1 MALPSDQ
8 QRQELYTVQCDF
20 DDTITTGNVSQA
32 LREAFASGQW
42 KRLEAQYAVGQFI
55 VEKSNRQQ
63 FALVKASKEE
73 IQEYVSRTVV
83 VRPGFSQFVDHC
95 REVGIG
101 FTIVSSGLD
110 LYIEA
115 ILCKLGLPGLERYS
129 GRGRVTAHG
138 ITVDYIDPWGVDH
151 EEGFKLACLGYL
163 KQRGQPI
170 IYIGDGLFD
179 IAPALE
185 ADYVI
190 ARDSLERHFDSMS
203 LLHFTF
209 DTFYDV
215 QQIVKEHIA
224 HHDIT

>member
-1 MALPSDQ
+1 M
-8 QRQELYTVQCDF
+8 YTVQCDF
-20 DDTITTGNVSQA
+20 DDTITIGNVSQA

-42 KRLEAQYAVGQFI
+42 KRLEAQYAAGQFS

-63 FALVKASKEE
+63 FALVNASKEE
-73 IQEYVSRTVV
+73 IQEYVTRTVV
-83 VRPGFSQFVDHC
+83 VRPGFPQFVDYC

-110 LYIEA
+110 LYIEP
-115 ILCKLGLPGLERYS
+115 ILRKLGLLDIERYS
-129 GRGRVTAHG
+129 GRGRSTTHG
-138 ITVDYIDPWGVDH
+138 IAVDYIDPWGIDH

-170 IYIGDGLFD
+170 IYIGDGLSD
-179 IAPALE
+179 IAPAME

-190 ARDSLERHFDSMS
+190 ARDGLEKHFDSMS
-203 LLHFTF
+203 IPHFTF

-215 QQIVKEHIA
+215 RQIVEEHIE
-224 HHDIT
+224 HHDIP